1 MKSGCIQVCKREN
14 RQSEHQRSDIKL
26 RNLAFY
32 SMERC
37 KPLGSLN
44 LFLLYAPQIS
54 GTNPLSVLTL
64 LLAFSQFLS
73 DHHAGQGMAA
83 SAGSQFGEPS
93 FTFGSQKSITDGC
106 DISCWLTWQK
116 TFSFHT
122 ALPNTSK
129 PYPGPTARLVVPR
142 VLQKQI
148 IKNNNKAIKKT
159 NQNASVTTCPTQ
171 TLFKCYIFL
180 PLIKL
185 YFTQT

>member
-1 MKSGCIQVCKREN
+1 MHG
-14 RQSEHQRSDIKL
+14 
-26 RNLAFY
+26 
-32 SMERC
+32 
-37 KPLGSLN
+37 KPLGSLSSP
-44 LFLLYAPQIS
+44 LSHAPQLP
-54 GTNPLSVLTL
+54 GPNPVSLLTL
-64 LLAFSQFLS
+64 LLASPS
-73 DHHAGQGMAA
+73 S
-83 SAGSQFGEPS
+83 SAITTGVGS
-93 FTFGSQKSITDGC
+93 THWITVWGALIHIWRPEVADGC
-106 DISCWLTWQK
+106 DISCLSVWQK